1 MTLFCWRTPQPQPR
15 RCTNSL
21 QSSGPRPTTATMT
34 FFTVKYGDN
43 DERLFNSNC
52 LNTVL
57 LGHIKAALK
66 LTFPEPVDL
75 ALDSGDV
82 LDLASKPREYAKKYI
97 EPRAVC
103 TLLKVVQDEDDGG
116 TAYVPLLD
124 NAAADRFRV
133 AGGAR
138 RNTTTTKPRT
148 LPTHSSTAAA
158 STIVDSDSTSAAEG
172 PAAASKRTTRGG
184 GTVTIQAPNGSGSDP
199 HGLHASTGS
208 AKGSSS
214 SPARAAAAAQT
225 APPAAAPQVGAGRR
239 KSTVTGK

>member
-1 MTLFCWRTPQPQPR
+1 MIIYFCWRTPQHQPR
-15 RCTNSL
+15 QCTNSL
-21 QSSGPRPTTATMT
+21 QSSGPRSTTATMT

-103 TLLKVVQDEDDGG
+103 TLLKVVQDEDDGS

-124 NAAADRFRV
+124 NAATDRFRV
-133 AGGAR
+133 AGGLSSILRPHIAR
-138 RNTTTTKPRT
+138 WDRVARAHGPNLPPPAQAHAATPPRPNRAPSPRT
-148 LPTHSSTAAA
+148 PPPPPQARLQTPTARVLLKALPRLVSARH
-158 STIVDSDSTSAAEG
+158 AAE
-172 PAAASKRTTRGG
+172 
-184 GTVTIQAPNGSGSDP
+184 
-199 HGLHASTGS
+199 
-208 AKGSSS
+208 
-214 SPARAAAAAQT
+214 ARSRSRRRM
-225 APPAAAPQVGAGRR
+225 GAGLIR
-239 KSTVTGK
+239 TDCMQV